1 MLVVSCGPSQEELT
15 RRRIQGLQEMA
26 ELGTVEYTVKKVVKP
41 SKTSTWYK
49 YGERKLLFTTIA
61 YIKAGIDLKEFSA
74 ESVKINKEENSISV
88 TLPKARVLSF
98 NMPPEDIKEEFTKV
112 TGLRDKFT
120 PEDKQELL
128 TLAEKDILEDIPN
141 MGILDDAQK
150 NAKLFFTALFAQ
162 FGYDKIDIKFE

>member
-1 MLVVSCGPSQEELT
+1 MRKFFLSLLAISMLVVSCGPSQEELT

-49 YGERKLLFTTIA
+49 YGER
-61 YIKAGIDLKEFSA
+61 
-74 ESVKINKEENSISV
+74 SVKINKEENSISV